1 MNSVNAQINPKYKNK
16 LSQGYPLIEK
26 ETLSKWPKIEE
37 GTLLSLYSGKDF
49 VATAYYGRQN
59 KGYGW
64 VVSNKQEVINEHFMS
79 RVFEAAIKK
88 RKNFEDDPIT
98 NAYRIFNGEGDGF
111 GGITVDYLDG
121 HYLVTWY
128 SQGIYRMKDMILS
141 ALKELVDFK
150 SIYEKKRFDTKGQYL
165 EDDDFVCGLKPDFPI
180 DVVENG
186 VHFPVYLNDGP
197 MIGFFLD
204 QKNVRKAIRDT
215 YSKGKTVLN
224 TFSYTGAF
232 SVYAALGG
240 ATNTTS
246 VDLANRSRA
255 KTTEVFEVNGVNLE
269 QQKII
274 VEDVFEYFKY
284 ANRKKLL
291 FDVVILDPPS
301 FARSKKHTFSAAK
314 DYSKLA
320 AEALNITEVG
330 GLVVASTNHSGFGM
344 KKFKQMIEKAAKIA
358 ACSYRI
364 EEAFGLP
371 SDFSVIPEFPEGN
384 YLKILF
390 VRKTS

>member
-26 ETLSKWPKIEE
+26 ETLSNWPKIEE

-79 RVFEAAIKK
+79 RVFEAAMNK

-128 SQGIYRMKDMILS
+128 SRGIYRMKDMILS

-384 YLKILF
+384 YLKVLF